1 VSLEQLLIGERIAL
15 EQECRPVPLLGVLAQ
30 LKSGAMQRRSARVY
44 SRFGDLWHHGRHDS
58 RFG

>member
-30 LKSGAMQRRSARVY
+30 LKAGAVQRRSACVYARVD
-44 SRFGDLWHHGRHDS
+44 DLWQHGP
-58 RFG
+58 G